1 MAGIRLQLKDELERR
16 FREAAMRRFGFG
28 RGALSRAAEQAVE
41 AWLSTTTETVQFEG
55 DPVQAIKGILS
66 GLSLDA
72 VELQHS
78 IGKLWAAKVIGNAP
92 R

>member
-1 MAGIRLQLKDELERR
+1 MRSDLERR

-28 RGALSRAAEQAVE
+28 RGALSRAAEQAIE
-41 AWLSTTTETVQFEG
+41 AWLSTTTEPLRFEG
-55 DPVQAIKGILS
+55 DPVQAIDGVLS
-66 GLSLDA
+66 GLTVDS

-78 IGKLWAAKVIGNAP
+78 AKKFWAAKVSHNVS